1 MDWQLLMCYT
11 YVCFRVFLLE
21 IKLLL
26 LAYKDIKYI
35 LKDNIKKKNP
45 YAKNWKFPWTKHLLW
60 QNMKVLILVGDSL
73 PLLFFHKVPVI
84 KWEFRFID

>member
-11 YVCFRVFLLE
+11 YVCFRVLLLE

-35 LKDNIKKKNP
+35 LKDNIKKKSLCKELEIPMNETS
-45 YAKNWKFPWTKHLLW
+45 ALTKYEGSHPCW
-60 QNMKVLILVGDSL
+60 
-73 PLLFFHKVPVI
+73 
-84 KWEFRFID
+84 R